1 MHLTSLK
8 AVWLFYNK
16 HLKPF
21 TFLFNYPVHSE
32 WSKKTYFGK
41 FMINGEAHFVCCVY
55 VWVIDCA
62 VLTKKLTSW
71 NESFLFIM
79 VDCWKSWECISLS
92 PFPTVVFCF
101 KGRFYKQCS
110 MVTSVWQ
117 TCSYEDWSRGLNL
130 DYYVL
135 ILFHDV
141 LKIFWYW
148 CFCYINLR
156 LLVLC
161 YNNCLCGIC

>member
-16 HLKPF
+16 HLKLL
-21 TFLFNYPVHSE
+21 TFSFNYPVHSE
-32 WSKKTYFGK
+32 GSKKTYFGK

-55 VWVIDCA
+55 VWVSEWVCCTD
-62 VLTKKLTSW
+62 KKNW
-71 NESFLFIM
+71 PAEINFFCLFIIL
-79 VDCWKSWECISLS
+79 DCWKSWECISLR
-92 PFPTVVFCF
+92 PFPTFVICF

-117 TCSYEDWSRGLNL
+117 TCSYEDWSRGFSL
-130 DYYVL
+130 DYCVL
-135 ILFHDV
+135 ILFHDI

-148 CFCYINLR
+148 CFCI
-156 LLVLC
+156 
-161 YNNCLCGIC
+161 